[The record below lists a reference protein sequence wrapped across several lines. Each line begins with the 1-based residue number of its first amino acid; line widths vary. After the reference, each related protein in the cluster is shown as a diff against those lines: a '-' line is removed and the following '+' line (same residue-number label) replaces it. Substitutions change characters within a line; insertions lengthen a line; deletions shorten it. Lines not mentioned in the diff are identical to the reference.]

1 MKYKIL
7 SATSIYQLIRE
18 VQSAIDQGYIPTGG
32 VSYADVGGGTYMQS
46 IIYKHE

>member
-7 SATSIYQLIRE
+7 SATSICQLVRD
-18 VQSAIDQGYIPTGG
+18 VQFAIDQGYIPTGG

-46 IIYKHE
+46 VTYKHE